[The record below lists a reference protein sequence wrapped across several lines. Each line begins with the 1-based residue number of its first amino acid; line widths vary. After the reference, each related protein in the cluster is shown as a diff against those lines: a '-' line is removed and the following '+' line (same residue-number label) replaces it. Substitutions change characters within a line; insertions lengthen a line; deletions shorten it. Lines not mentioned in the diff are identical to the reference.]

1 MEQEHHEL
9 FAMIG
14 MLTYKL
20 QLAEKENEKLSNE
33 NYTNSE
39 TCKKLQV
46 EINRIFK
53 MNHELTIEN
62 QLLQEKLYEQNKG
75 GDKDKKTETETESYG
90 KPQRQYGHEDG
101 LTDTQLKEIFIED
114 FGSNRRM
121 NDFINSI

>member
-9 FAMIG
+9 FAIIG

-46 EINRIFK
+46 EINSIFN
-53 MNHELTIEN
+53 MNHELIVEN
-62 QLLQEKLYEQNKG
+62 QLLKEKLNEQNKG
-75 GDKDKKTETETESYG
+75 GDTEKESYG
-90 KPQRQYGHEDG
+90 KPQRQYGHDDG

>member
-39 TCKKLQV
+39 TYKKLQV
-46 EINRIFK
+46 EFNSIFK
-53 MNHELTIEN
+53 MNHELTVEN
-62 QLLQEKLYEQNKG
+62 QLLKEKLNEQNKD
-75 GDKDKKTETETESYG
+75 GDKDKEQYG
-90 KPQRQYGHEDG
+90 KPPREYVDDDG

-114 FGSNRRM
+114 IRSTRRL
-121 NDFINSI
+121 NNFINSI

>member
-9 FAMIG
+9 FAIIG

-20 QLAEKENEKLSNE
+20 QLAEKENDKLSNE

-39 TCKKLQV
+39 TYKKLQV
-46 EINRIFK
+46 EFNSIFK
-53 MNHELTIEN
+53 MNHELTVEN
-62 QLLQEKLYEQNKG
+62 QLLQEKLNEQNKG
-75 GDKDKKTETETESYG
+75 GDKDKKTETETYG

-121 NDFINSI
+121 NNFINSI